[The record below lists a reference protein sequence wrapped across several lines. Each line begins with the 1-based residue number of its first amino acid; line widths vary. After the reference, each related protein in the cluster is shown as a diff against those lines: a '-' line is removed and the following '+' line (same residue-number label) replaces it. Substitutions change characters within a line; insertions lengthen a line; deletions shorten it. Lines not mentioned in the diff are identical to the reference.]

1 MRGERK
7 PGQNP
12 RLCCK
17 LKGMKKEK
25 SNGKATEKEDLESLR
40 RNRKEAS
47 EKS

>member
-12 RLCCK
+12 RLRCK
-17 LKGMKKEK
+17 LKAVKKEE
-25 SNGKATEKEDLESLR
+25 SDGKETEKEDLESLR
-40 RNRKEAS
+40 GNGKEAV